1 MDDVKKITAKI
12 KKALMKQC
20 TYSKDMDICIDVC
33 AGNYR
38 SFLLAMKDVNGLES
52 TCIEESTREKHI
64 RIVPHPAF
72 KVLQSTGESTRKA
85 LRELGLT
92 ITTIAGAD
100 NDEVSDLIE
109 DVNNE

>member
-1 MDDVKKITAKI
+1 MESIEKITGRI
-12 KKALMKQC
+12 KKALKKQG

-38 SFLLAMKDVNGLES
+38 SFLLAMKDVNELES
-52 TCIEESTREKHI
+52 TIIQENTREKNI
-64 RIVPHPAF
+64 RLVPHPVF

-100 NDEVSDLIE
+100 NDEVSDLID